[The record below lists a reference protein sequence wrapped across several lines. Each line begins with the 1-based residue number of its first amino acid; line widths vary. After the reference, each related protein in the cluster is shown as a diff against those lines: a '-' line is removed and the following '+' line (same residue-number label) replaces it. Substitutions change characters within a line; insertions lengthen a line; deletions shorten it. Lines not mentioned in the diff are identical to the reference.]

1 MVSPFILIADDDAV
15 VRQQMI
21 EFFRLSGFS
30 CLGADN
36 AEEVSTVLASR
47 PVDILIVNLQM
58 ENTDGLNLIESVKKQ
73 WDVDVIA
80 MTLYPGDYTYEF
92 VVSRGASDFI
102 TKPVRYPELLL
113 RIRRLANERQLRRE
127 REEFVERLKILSI
140 TDDLTQLYNS
150 RHFHGQIVVEVERVN
165 RYHHPLSLLLL
176 DVDLFKSIND
186 RFGHLNGDL
195 VLAHIGSLL
204 KLSLR
209 AMDSAYRYG
218 GEEFAVILPV
228 TTGEEAMVVAER
240 IRLKIE
246 KCPVTL
252 DDGRTVPVT
261 LSVGI
266 AEHVP
271 GETAAH
277 LIRRAD
283 EALYR
288 SKDGGRN
295 RTTFLPALARKAA
308 A

>member
-1 MVSPFILIADDDAV
+1 
-15 VRQQMI
+15 MI

-228 TTGEEAMVVAER
+228 TTGEEAIVVAER

>member
-228 TTGEEAMVVAER
+228 TTGEEAIVVAER